1 MWSRWRLTKI
11 LRTLLT
17 ETKQED
23 KITGIRKNQGW
34 YFTRWRKL
42 RQQTSDNIQAVW
54 LGDIHANVATQSQDG
69 FTSDSSFEITERTWY
84 RAVETNSTIL
94 TSAYVEASTG
104 NLILSAA
111 APVYDENG
119 KNIIGVAGADIALEH
134 IDELLSA
141 YKIGNNGFVIL
152 VTSDGTIIYHPNSDN
167 QLKNLSELNVSDSV
181 MKDNSESER
190 NICEV

>member
-1 MWSRWRLTKI
+1 M
-11 LRTLLT
+11 
-17 ETKQED
+17 
-23 KITGIRKNQGW
+23 
-34 YFTRWRKL
+34 
-42 RQQTSDNIQAVW
+42 
-54 LGDIHANVATQSQDG
+54 
-69 FTSDSSFEITERTWY
+69 
-84 RAVETNSTIL
+84 ETNSTIL
-94 TSAYVEASTG
+94 TSAYVDASTG

-111 APVYDENG
+111 TPVYDENG

-181 MKDNSESER
+181 MKAIQSQNGTSVKYKADGSSKYGYVGRIGTTDYYTLSHAFQRIFSKPDPVYHYCTAACNCWSCHYHYGNQTSGR
-190 NICEV
+190 QYHKTDRCIK

>member
-1 MWSRWRLTKI
+1 M
-11 LRTLLT
+11 
-17 ETKQED
+17 
-23 KITGIRKNQGW
+23 
-34 YFTRWRKL
+34 
-42 RQQTSDNIQAVW
+42 
-54 LGDIHANVATQSQDG
+54 
-69 FTSDSSFEITERTWY
+69 
-84 RAVETNSTIL
+84 ETNSTIL

-181 MKDNSESER
+181 MKAIQSQNGTSVKYKADGSDKYGYVGRIGTTDYYTLSCMPSSEYLASLIQCIIIVLFACNCWSCHYHYGNQTSGR
-190 NICEV
+190 QYHKTDRCIK